1 MKCISEIVLLVASFD
16 GCRELR
22 GSKVTDDRRVRV
34 QSGRGEPHF
43 GIFIGLG
50 FIVVDAGGRD
60 AGRSVQRERHLQSG
74 NGRDE
79 APLSYFS
86 VYDALHTPKRHDAP
100 PAVAREERT
109 ASLAGVGDSS

>member
-79 APLSYFS
+79 APLSHFS
-86 VYDALHTPKRHDAP
+86 VYDALHTPKRHDALP
-100 PAVAREERT
+100 TVAREERT

>member
-1 MKCISEIVLLVASFD
+1 M
-16 GCRELR
+16 
-22 GSKVTDDRRVRV
+22 
-34 QSGRGEPHF
+34 QSGRGEPDF

-79 APLSYFS
+79 APLSHFS
-86 VYDALHTPKRHDAP
+86 VYDALHTPQRHNAP
-100 PAVAREERT
+100 SAVAREKGA